1 MPIEVMDINSL
12 LNDAEPQT
20 VVPHIKPKC
29 KRGLENLPESPH
41 KRAKIEE
48 YHVSDEE
55 SDSERSPISS
65 RRSTVTSISSYS
77 SNDSTPSPGLCHD
90 QVRNPQTE
98 FNEVDDPLVVIN
110 SENSD
115 INSCK
120 DLINVLS
127 QNYKYSTQVIK
138 ISFVDRDLPKVPT
151 PSDLTEKGEK
161 AIRQDVIAKIHEKY
175 VEPLLDITG
184 YRWVRKEVP
193 SKGRGLKVFSIKY
206 SCSQQSRKSCKDNKV
221 SEKNRSRHLSH
232 PLKQYDCESLYSIK
246 YIWSTQ
252 NVEVNYKHLKHP
264 PYKRLPEK
272 LKPFIRARLD
282 MKALE
287 LYHEILKEPK
297 FSDVKHLIF
306 FGKVQSYWSKE
317 RTKNKEKTTKEAFK
331 QFFQN

>member
-1 MPIEVMDINSL
+1 MDINFL
-12 LNDAEPQT
+12 LNETEPLT
-20 VVPHIKPKC
+20 VVPGIKPLG
-29 KRGLENLPESPH
+29 KRELESLPESSR
-41 KRAKIEE
+41 KRAKLDE
-48 YHVSDEE
+48 YDVSDED
-55 SDSERSPISS
+55 SDSGKSQFSS
-65 RRSTVTSISSYS
+65 RRSTATSISSVS
-77 SNDSTPSPGLCHD
+77 SNDSSPLPDVCHD
-90 QVRNPQTE
+90 PARNAYNEYNEGDDE
-98 FNEVDDPLVVIN
+98 FVVIN
-110 SENSD
+110 SENSN

-120 DLINVLS
+120 DLIDVLS

-138 ISFVDRDLPKVPT
+138 VSFVDRDLPKVPS
-151 PSDLTEKGEK
+151 PSDLSEKGEK
-161 AIRQDVIAKIHEKY
+161 KIRQDVIAKIHEKY

-206 SCSQQSRKSCKDNKV
+206 SCSQQLRKSYKYDRV

-272 LKPFIRARLD
+272 LKPFIRERLD
-282 MKALE
+282 MKALD
-287 LYHEILKEPK
+287 LYHEILKEPE
-297 FSDVKHLIF
+297 FNDVKHLIF

>member
-1 MPIEVMDINSL
+1 MDINSL
-12 LNDAEPQT
+12 LNDAEPRT
-20 VVPHIKPKC
+20 VVVPSIKPKC
-29 KRGLENLPESPH
+29 KRGSENLSESQQ

-48 YHVSDEE
+48 YNVSDVE
-55 SDSERSPISS
+55 SDSEKSAVSS
-65 RRSTVTSISSYS
+65 RRSTTTSISSFS
-77 SNDSTPSPGLCHD
+77 SNEGTPSPGLCHD
-90 QVRNPQTE
+90 QVHKAHAE
-98 FNEVDDPLVVIN
+98 YSKVDDPFVVIN

-127 QNYKYSTQVIK
+127 QNYKYSTQIVK
-138 ISFVDRDLPKVPT
+138 ISFVDRDLPKIPT
-151 PSDLTEKGEK
+151 PTELTEKGEK

-193 SKGRGLKVFSIKY
+193 SRGRGLKVFSIKY
-206 SCSQQSRKSCKDNKV
+206 SCSQQSRKSCKNTNV
-221 SEKNRSRHLSH
+221 PEKNRSRQLSH

-282 MKALE
+282 MKALD
-287 LYHEILKEPK
+287 LYHDILNEPE
-297 FSDVKHLIF
+297 FNDVKHLIF

>member
-1 MPIEVMDINSL
+1 MDINFL
-12 LNDAEPQT
+12 LNQTEPQT
-20 VVPHIKPKC
+20 VVPGIKPEG
-29 KRGLENLPESPH
+29 KRELENLPESPH

-48 YHVSDEE
+48 YNVSDED
-55 SDSERSPISS
+55 SDSGKSQFSS
-65 RRSTVTSISSYS
+65 RRSTATSISSVS
-77 SNDSTPSPGLCHD
+77 SNDCTPLPDICHD
-90 QVRNPQTE
+90 PARSAYTE
-98 FNEVDDPLVVIN
+98 YNEADDKLVVIN

-120 DLINVLS
+120 DLIDVLS

-138 ISFVDRDLPKVPT
+138 ISFVDRDLPKI
-151 PSDLTEKGEK
+151 PSLSELTEKGEK

-175 VEPLLDITG
+175 VEPLLDLTG

-206 SCSQQSRKSCKDNKV
+206 SCSQQSRKGCKNNKV

-272 LKPFIRARLD
+272 LKPFIRERLD
-282 MKALE
+282 MKALD
-287 LYHEILKEPK
+287 LYHEILKEPR
-297 FSDVKHLIF
+297 FNDVKHLIF

-331 QFFQN
+331 HFFQN